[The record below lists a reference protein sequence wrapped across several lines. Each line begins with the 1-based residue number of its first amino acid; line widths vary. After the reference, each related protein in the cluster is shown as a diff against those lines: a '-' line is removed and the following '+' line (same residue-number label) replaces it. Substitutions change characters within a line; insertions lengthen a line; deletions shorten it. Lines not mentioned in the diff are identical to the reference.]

1 MPFQGLPWTEFISC
15 PVCCKVFNECQ
26 QRPISLGCGHTVC
39 KSCIRSKL
47 NDNRCPFD
55 QIVLPSDVDKLPANF
70 ALMHLVGA
78 AVPEQEKE
86 AVKTVSD
93 NPKSYEQAR
102 KCIEEMAVHLKPL
115 AENASDDD
123 SSICSETDQQKTSQS
138 PSGMNGNNL
147 LNNNTKCVLSRP
159 MQRKLI
165 SLIHCQL
172 LEEEG
177 RSRAARIARSLG
189 ERIVSELLVLH
200 QYPHQLSA
208 NLWAA
213 VRTRGCQFLG
223 PAMQEEVLKLILL
236 ALEDGSFLSRKV
248 LVLFV
253 VQRLESRYPQAS
265 KTAIGHVV
273 QLLYRASCFK
283 VLKREEESS
292 LMQLKEEFRQYESL
306 RREHDS
312 QIVQI
317 AIEAGLRISP
327 EHWSSLLY
335 GDTAHK
341 SHMQSIIDKHQSP
354 QSFAQSITELMS
366 TLQRSSD
373 HSGLLKLQPQLEFLS
388 NIDPGADCPAPSW
401 ENLEAIMRSLNT
413 VMTSYVEFL
422 SNPDHRSRL
431 EAAPIQNTRYKT
443 SMCRDFFSARGTCP
457 RGNTCTFAHSQE
469 ELERYRSRSRRNG
482 SRGPACTTDKTS
494 SFLTPSESD
503 QLRQVQLMSKLK
515 MEANSPGIKSLSL
528 LGKSH
533 SVASLLDGKVASVC
547 LHESLPLINKLAAEK
562 CTLMP
567 HQKMSLQTNGVLGH
581 GDGRLISKPLD
592 PEKPPF
598 IPPGLTTP
606 QRMYGPPTMDS
617 LSDCNGIPPLIPQTC
632 YPSAHINGAY
642 PHSPQLHSSLPPT
655 PFPGSHVMP
664 PPFPL
669 PPMSVS
675 SSVRHMHPHVS
686 PPMAKGS
693 VPLSSAPIP
702 LNTRSSFGQPQS
714 DCCQVSP
721 PDLTRGS
728 AEAAYCTGSVALESC
743 DSLLQNLPPHQL
755 GRYNSQ
761 GGSLEHLNLRKQE
774 ILSYLQDS
782 TFTDASSTAY
792 GSVNTVG
799 VSAFSDLK
807 NVLGGTIKKRETM
820 PTHVSDMYV
829 ATRTTRSL
837 EDLMN
842 DDMNSYPMRWSN
854 GDDNFTVPIS
864 GIASE
869 MPYDSLARGPP
880 LDSSTTNSIS
890 FTMAAVSN
898 IESLFETAGTSK
910 LYSPEDQDVPST
922 GGGDAEFSSFPRDD
936 GDENF
941 IPFEHTSVSKFGPIS
956 RLNRMKMVNSAPV
969 QVTADSY
976 KQVNPVL
983 MTNPMDR
990 PLATTMTVPSRFPTP
1005 TIKEGLD
1012 LSMRP
1017 ASSYCNKSQLL
1028 TNYNNVVKSGGQ
1040 SSLTETERLAF
1051 ELQAIEFEISKK
1063 TGREPETVGKIIQ
1076 NAVGLDGNR
1085 GSNHNA
1091 VIEQEKIKKAN
1102 DQKAVQQMVDNFSRS
1117 WPGLKKEVSREK

>member
-1 MPFQGLPWTEFISC
+1 MMRLGHRMAFQLTDYSEY
-15 PVCCKVFNECQ
+15 
-26 QRPISLGCGHTVC
+26 
-39 KSCIRSKL
+39 RSM
-47 NDNRCPFD
+47 CPFD
-55 QIVLPSDVDKLPANF
+55 QIVLPADVDKLPANF

-115 AENASDDD
+115 AEILLSQVLIKLTPEHIVQFTDASDDD
-123 SSICSETDQQKTSQS
+123 SSTCSEPDPQKGSQS
-138 PSGMNGNNL
+138 TSSSNGNNVV
-147 LNNNTKCVLSRP
+147 NNTKCVLSRP

-335 GDTAHK
+335 GDPAHK

-354 QSFAQSITELMS
+354 QSFAQSISELIS
-366 TLQRSSD
+366 TLQRSND
-373 HSGLLKLQPQLEFLS
+373 HSGLQKLQPQLEFLS
-388 NIDPGADCPAPSW
+388 NIDPSADCPAPSW

-413 VMTSYVEFL
+413 VMTTYVEFL

-431 EAAPIQNTRYKT
+431 ESVPIQNTRYKT
-443 SMCRDFFSARGTCP
+443 SMCRDFSARGTCP

-482 SRGPACTTDKTS
+482 SRGSVCIPDRTS

-503 QLRQVQLMSKLK
+503 QLRQVQLMSKFK
-515 MEANSPGIKSLSL
+515 IEANNSGFKSVGI
-528 LGKSH
+528 LGKSQ
-533 SVASLLDGKVASVC
+533 SVSDLLEKPGIVSFHDSIPMVSKIPVEKPMPKPQQTMNLPTIGTLGLC
-547 LHESLPLINKLAAEK
+547 ESR
-562 CTLMP
+562 
-567 HQKMSLQTNGVLGH
+567 Q
-581 GDGRLISKPLD
+581 ISKQLD

-598 IPPGLTTP
+598 IPPASSCMTAAKLFNSSP
-606 QRMYGPPTMDS
+606 VDLAPE
-617 LSDCNGIPPLIPQTC
+617 CNGLPPLLSQTG
-632 YPSAHINGAY
+632 YHPHPVGTY
-642 PHSPQLHSSLPPT
+642 PHSPQIHSSIPLT
-655 PFPGSHVMP
+655 PFPGSHTMP

-669 PPMSVS
+669 HSVS
-675 SSVRHMHPHVS
+675 VNSQIRSMHPHIS
-686 PPMAKGS
+686 APMVKGS
-693 VPLSSAPIP
+693 IPLSSTSLP
-702 LNTRSSFGQPQS
+702 LNTR
-714 DCCQVSP
+714 P
-721 PDLTRGS
+721 PFSHQFVDASQLPADTINGN
-728 AEAAYCTGSVALESC
+728 ADVAFNMGCVPCVIENC
-743 DSLLQNLPPHQL
+743 DSAVPPSPLL
-755 GRYNSQ
+755 RYNSQ
-761 GGSLEHLNLRKQE
+761 GQSLEHLNLRKQE
-774 ILSYLQDS
+774 ILTHFQESSLNMDHMASIYDS
-782 TFTDASSTAY
+782 
-792 GSVNTVG
+792 
-799 VSAFSDLK
+799 VSANAIPGFSGLQT
-807 NVLGGTIKKRETM
+807 VLGGNMKKRESM

-829 ATRTTRSL
+829 ATRTTQSL
-837 EDLMN
+837 EDLIN
-842 DDMNSYPMRWSN
+842 DDMTSYSMKWSN
-854 GDDNFTVPIS
+854 GDDSYVVQTSNITPD
-864 GIASE
+864 
-869 MPYDSLARGPP
+869 MPFDSLARG
-880 LDSSTTNSIS
+880 SSHSCSTTNSVS
-890 FTMAAVSN
+890 FSMAAASN
-898 IESLFETAGTSK
+898 VADNPLNDTVA
-910 LYSPEDQDVPST
+910 SPEVQNVPTSSSI
-922 GGGDAEFSSFPRDD
+922 GDAEFSSFPRDD

-956 RLNRMKMVNSAPV
+956 RLNRMKMQNSAPV
-969 QVTADSY
+969 QVTADSL
-976 KQVNPVL
+976 KQINPVL
-983 MTNPMDR
+983 TAKPMDR
-990 PLATTMTVPSRFPTP
+990 PLSTTMTVPSRYPTP
-1005 TIKEGLD
+1005 TMKEGID
-1012 LSMRP
+1012 LPVRP
-1017 ASSYCNKSQLL
+1017 TPAFWNRSQSVNFNSS
-1028 TNYNNVVKSGGQ
+1028 VKSGNPN
-1040 SSLTETERLAF
+1040 SLTENERLAY
-1051 ELQAIEFEISKK
+1051 ELQAIELEISKK
-1063 TGREPETVGKIIQ
+1063 TGKDPEFVGKILQKMSQSHVTAQKIIPQ
-1076 NAVGLDGNR
+1076 DVNR
-1085 GSNHNA
+1085 GSNVNSGFDS
-1091 VIEQEKIKKAN
+1091 VKSIKTT
-1102 DQKAVQQMVDNFSRS
+1102 DQRAVQQMMDDYSRP
-1117 WPGLKKEVSREK
+1117 WTGFKK